1 MSGMLIVQ
9 INLLWI
15 LYLIEVIF
23 CPRVGVPVAYDDVML
38 VFYFKNDVNVKPRN
52 LVVFGRLFGGNVKN
66 C

>member
-15 LYLIEVIF
+15 LHLIEEIF
-23 CPRVGVPVAYDDVML
+23 CPRVGVPVTYDDVML

-52 LVVFGRLFGGNVKN
+52 LVVFGRLSGGDVKN

>member
-15 LYLIEVIF
+15 LHLIEKIF
-23 CPRVGVPVAYDDVML
+23 CPRIGVPITYNDVML
-38 VFYFKNDVNVKPRN
+38 VFYFKNNVNVKPRN
-52 LVVFGRLFGGNVKN
+52 LIVFGRLSGGDVKN